1 MAARTS
7 TGLGVGI
14 AVTLLGIATL
24 GLFVFS
30 IIMWSK
36 ANAQEKRANEYES
49 RTSEFISD
57 GERNQDAVLRLKD
70 QAKQGRKSLVSY
82 LMASQGELMQRVT
95 GASTD
100 AAKDIDGKFGEGAK
114 GTSILSAYKSAQ
126 TEIESLK
133 KQVEQAKGDAERAR
147 QDQVAES
154 TRVTAIEK
162 SKNDALAAINKELDD
177 YKGQV
182 EQLRES
188 INGYKLKL
196 DERVQRITDEFGTE
210 KSTMQKDL
218 DNLQRDAV
226 LQKALIT
233 RMQGELKGKRFVGE
247 SEYALV
253 DAQVIGLNSADGTAT
268 INVGRKDKLRV
279 GLGFEVYS
287 DAASIRPDDKSGE
300 YPPGKASV
308 EVVSMDD
315 HTATVRI
322 LREKRGNPLVRGD
335 VVANAVYDPKK
346 VYKFV
351 IYGAF
356 DANRDGRATLLEA
369 DDWQAKITGW
379 GGKVLPDLSGEVDYL
394 VLGER
399 PVLPP
404 EPAATAPVEAVEEWL
419 RVKAAAQRFDE
430 LFKKASETSIPILN
444 ENRLRTLIGDVY

>member
-49 RTSEFISD
+49 RTSEFVSD
-57 GERNQDAVLRLKD
+57 GERNQDAVVRIKD
-70 QAKQGRKSLVSY
+70 QAKQGKKSLVGY
-82 LMASQGELMQRVT
+82 LMATQGELMQRVT
-95 GASTD
+95 GAATD
-100 AAKDIDGKFGEGAK
+100 TAKDIDGKFGEAAK
-114 GTSILSAYKSAQ
+114 GTNILSLYRSSQ
-126 TEIESLK
+126 TEITSLK
-133 KQVEQAKGDAERAR
+133 SQLDQAKADAERAR

-154 TRVTAIEK
+154 ARVKEIER
-162 SKNDALAAINKELDD
+162 SKNEALAAINKELDD
-177 YKGQV
+177 YKTQV
-182 EQLRES
+182 DVLRES
-188 INGYKLKL
+188 INGYKMKS

-210 KSTMQKDL
+210 KTAMQSQL
-218 DNLQRDAV
+218 DTLQRDTVVANSRI
-226 LQKALIT
+226 A
-233 RMQGELKGKRFVGE
+233 RMEGELKGKRFVGE

-253 DAQVIGLNSADGTAT
+253 DATVIGMNSGDGTAT
-268 INVGRKDKLRV
+268 INVGRKDKLRI
-279 GLGFEVYS
+279 GMTFEAYS
-287 DAASIRPDDKSGE
+287 DAADIRPDDKTGE
-300 YPPGKASV
+300 YPAGKASL
-308 EVVSMDD
+308 EVVNMDD
-315 HTATVRI
+315 HSATVRI

-419 RVKAAAQRFDE
+419 RVKQAAQRFDD
-430 LFKKASETSIPILN
+430 LFKKATETSIPILN